1 MASTSGSW
9 GPVGGQE
16 QAFDRTFTAYARTF
30 RFAARFLPASR
41 RQQVT
46 ALYAFCRAVDD
57 LADELPPEVGVPA
70 LDEWVAWLEL
80 ARAGQ
85 RPPPVSTDRGGALA
99 GVVLRLRDEC
109 GMPVVYLLE
118 LTAGA
123 RRDAARS
130 AIQQFDELRAFCYGT
145 AGTVGLAMCYI
156 LGATG
161 EGARWSAER
170 LGIAMQLT
178 NVMRDVGEDFE
189 RGRVYLP
196 EDEMRRFGVT
206 REALSR
212 REPDERFAALMRFQI
227 ARARAYY
234 AAALPGIFL
243 LPRECRMG
251 ILLAARL
258 YSAILTQI
266 ERQRY
271 DVFSRRAATSAPQ
284 KALTAALTYATLMV
298 PPRVA
303 SADARTLL
311 RQPGRQAEP
320 VVL

>member
-1 MASTSGSW
+1 MSGSW
-9 GPVGGQE
+9 DSVGGQE
-16 QAFDRTFTAYARTF
+16 HAFAQTFTAHARTF

-70 LDEWVAWLEL
+70 LDEWVVWLER
-80 ARAGQ
+80 AQAGQ
-85 RPPPVSTDRGGALA
+85 QPPPVSTDHGGALA
-99 GVVLRLRDEC
+99 GAVLRLRDEC
-109 GMPVVYLLE
+109 GMPVAYLLE
-118 LTAGA
+118 LVDGA
-123 RRDAARS
+123 RRDATRDS
-130 AIQQFDELRAFCYGT
+130 ISHFDELRTFCYGT
-145 AGTVGLAMCYI
+145 AGTVGLALCYV

-178 NVMRDVGEDFE
+178 NVLRDIGEDFE

-196 EDEMRRFGVT
+196 EDEMQRFGVT
-206 REALSR
+206 REALRR
-212 REPDERFAALMRFQI
+212 REPDERFAALMQFQI
-227 ARARAYY
+227 VRARAYY
-234 AAALPGIFL
+234 AAAMPGVFL

-258 YSAILTQI
+258 YSAILAQI

-271 DVFSRRAATSAPQ
+271 DVFSRRAATSTRQ
-284 KALTAALTYATLMV
+284 KALTAALTYVSLMV
-298 PPRVA
+298 P
-303 SADARTLL
+303 ARTTRIPAMDHRAVLIES
-311 RQPGRQAEP
+311 EP